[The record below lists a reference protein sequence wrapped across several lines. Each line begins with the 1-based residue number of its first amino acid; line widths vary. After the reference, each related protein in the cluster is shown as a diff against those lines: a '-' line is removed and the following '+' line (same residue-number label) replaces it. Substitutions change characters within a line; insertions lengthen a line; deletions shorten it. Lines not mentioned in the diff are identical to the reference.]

1 MSMISRLVAPSR
13 AYAEYADVSVN
24 ELGRKP
30 ESIDFVTAASVPT
43 AGRTAWQMMIHEAK
57 VSEGW

>member
-1 MSMISRLVAPSR
+1 MSVK
-13 AYAEYADVSVN
+13 
-24 ELGRKP
+24 ELTHKP

-43 AGRTAWQMMIHEAK
+43 AGRTAWQMMIDEAK